1 MRCSRVLTTPTINDK
16 KSHEGAG
23 VGMGTSVR
31 YLPSAWA
38 RFWRPATV
46 ALDLGTD
53 AFRLAYAGNR
63 SLMEIPARAVLD
75 IHGHVSA
82 VGKRALHME
91 ERLPENW
98 RAIMPV
104 EVGHLS
110 HPQAA
115 RQLVRILLRQ
125 LQRRRLWKP
134 RLLLAGPVGMTP
146 MERTVLGGFLR
157 ELPVREFH
165 FEEGSVAQC
174 VGAGL
179 DPTGVPGIMVV
190 DIGAQRTCVT
200 VLSFGRPVFSDHWA
214 GGGHTWT
221 AALRGAIEDTYRV
234 RVPRLVVERWK
245 REGADARLPVQDR
258 LTGHLRLLD
267 LPGAFAAEAMETT
280 TRGLLEHLTAIFTR
294 CPPALRMDVQE
305 RGMLVVGNGGR
316 IPGLKERLES
326 ELGLGVTMAEDSG
339 RCLVRGL
346 ARIARLGELRQSLAQ
361 GAPEAPVDL
370 FALEA

>member
-1 MRCSRVLTTPTINDK
+1 
-16 KSHEGAG
+16 
-23 VGMGTSVR
+23 MGTSVR

-63 SLMEIPARAVLD
+63 SLMEIPARAVID
-75 IHGHVSA
+75 SRGHVSA

-98 RAIMPV
+98 RAILPV

-115 RQLVRILLRQ
+115 RQLVRVLLRQ

-134 RLLLAGPVGMTP
+134 RLCLAAPVGMTP

-174 VGAGL
+174 IGAGM
-179 DPTGVPGIMVV
+179 DPSTVPGMMVV
-190 DIGAQRTCVT
+190 DVGAQRTCVT
-200 VLSFGRPVFSDHWA
+200 ILSFGKPVFTEHWA
-214 GGGHTWT
+214 GGGLTWT
-221 AALRGAIEDTYRV
+221 SALRGAIEDTHRV
-234 RVPRLVVERWK
+234 RVPRLVVEQWK
-245 REGADARLPVQDR
+245 REGGDGRLPVQDR
-258 LTGHLRLLD
+258 LTGHLRMLD
-267 LPGAFAAEAMETT
+267 LPASFAAEATEQI
-280 TRGLLEHLTAIFTR
+280 TRGLLEHLTGVFTR
-294 CPPALRMDVQE
+294 CPPALRMDVQD
-305 RGMLVVGNGGR
+305 RGMFLVGNGGR
-316 IPGLKERLES
+316 IPGLRERLES
-326 ELGLGVTMAEDSG
+326 ELGLRVTLPEDPG

-346 ARIARLGELRQSLAQ
+346 ARMARLAELRQPLAQ
-361 GAPEAPVDL
+361 GAPETPVDL
-370 FALEA
+370 YPLEA